1 MSLHDEPLSAPKG
14 CGWLASYRDSF
25 LTELGSLGYA
35 AKTIGDY
42 QRAIDEFCLQV
53 EARGLNAL
61 EIGTELAANRCWRD
75 AATFARRT
83 TGAGS
88 A

>member
-53 EARGLNAL
+53 EARPLCQHA
-61 EIGTELAANRCWRD
+61 
-75 AATFARRT
+75 
-83 TGAGS
+83 
-88 A
+88 